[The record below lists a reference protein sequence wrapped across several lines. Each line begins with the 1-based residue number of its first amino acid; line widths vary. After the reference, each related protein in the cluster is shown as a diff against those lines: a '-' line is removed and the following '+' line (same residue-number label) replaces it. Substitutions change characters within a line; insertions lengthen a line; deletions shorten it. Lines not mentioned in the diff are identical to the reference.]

1 MNKFFL
7 VGVGII
13 LVVFGVVF
21 YFIGFSVEDNIN
33 VVVNELNE

>member
-7 VGVGII
+7 VGVGVI

-21 YFIGFSVEDNIN
+21 YFIGISVYENVS
-33 VVVNELNE
+33 VVVNEIN

>member
-7 VGVGII
+7 VGVGVI

-21 YFIGFSVEDNIN
+21 YFIGISVYENVN
-33 VVVNELNE
+33 VVVNEIN